1 MRILP
6 AAMLAFVLLV
16 AASAAAQEQT
26 GALQGRATDSS
37 GGILPGVTVTLS
49 GTAILG
55 GSRTAVTN
63 EKGAYRLPNLP
74 VGTYRVSFELAG
86 FGGRAHEGVR
96 VLAATTYT
104 LDAKMEVAAVAETVT
119 VSGATPVIDTAATD
133 IGFTFTKEIMTTIP
147 NARDVWA
154 MVAQTPGVTTSNVN
168 VGGTQTGNQVSFRG
182 HGVDPRQNTY
192 ILNGANITDN
202 TNNGASQFFFDVDS
216 FEEMKVEINAH
227 SAEVQ
232 TPGMLL
238 NIVPKSGANR
248 MSGTVSAYYGN
259 DSIQADNVDDALRAR
274 NVNRASNLHKYFD
287 GGFDLGGPI
296 VRDKIW
302 FWGGYRYQ
310 EVENFIT
317 GTLNADG
324 SFPIDRTYLW
334 YPSGKVN
341 WQPAKSHNVSGYFN
355 MAQKKRFKRGLSAL
369 RPVET
374 TQDQQGNPIARLFTL
389 RDDWTIGTK
398 TLVSLKAN
406 IMDQGFELK
415 AVKGVNVAT
424 TPAQLD
430 QATGVW
436 AAAPPSEFGIA
447 KNLRSYGGTVSY
459 FVDEWGGGSHDLKFG
474 ADVSE
479 FQAFGNQKDGAQ
491 TTYPAD
497 HRLIFF
503 NGAPLQV
510 LLFQS
515 GAQSVTYPTRSA
527 FAQDSWKRGRMTIN
541 AGIRWDWQ
549 GNSLNATTAP
559 KSSFFADSVS
569 QPKTNNLVTWN
580 TLAPRFGVIYDLAGD
595 ARTLL
600 KASAGQYYWQLWTDK
615 GTSASLVGDRT
626 FTYQW
631 NDNGDRRFQNGEQG
645 SLLSV
650 TDPARQPVSI
660 DPDLKP
666 TRTDE
671 FTAGIT
677 RELMANFSLN
687 ANVMYRRDENLDWR
701 INRGIS
707 SADYTAVTGRDPG
720 PDGRL
725 GTGDDGGAL
734 VLYELATD
742 KRALSPNFITT
753 RPNFS
758 VDYRGIELQAIRRL
772 ANRWQAVASLTVGSH
787 REHYG
792 PGSFQSPQPCYSTSP
807 AGATVCGL
815 VDQLDGTRLDISS
828 PYVGKLMGSYAL
840 PWNITV
846 SGFYSHAS
854 GTNFNRGVNSQSA
867 LGRALNQGNVV
878 VLAGRRNEDSFDA
891 VDLLDLR
898 VAYDL
903 PVRQAHVSLQF
914 DTFNVLNSN
923 TVLDQ
928 QLLSGST
935 FGRVV
940 SFIPPR
946 IFRLG
951 AKLRF

>member
-1 MRILP
+1 MRLVP
-6 AAMLAFVLLV
+6 AAILSCVLWLAVP
-16 AASAAAQEQT
+16 AAAQEQT

-55 GSRTAVTN
+55 GSRVAVTSEN
-63 EKGAYRLPNLP
+63 GTYRFPNLP
-74 VGTYRVSFELAG
+74 VGTYRVGFELAG
-86 FGGRAHEGVR
+86 FGGRVHEAVR

-104 LDAKMEVAAVAETVT
+104 LDAKMEVASVAESVT
-119 VSGATPVIDTAATD
+119 VSGASPVIDTAATD
-133 IGFTFTKEIMTTIP
+133 VGFTFTKEIMTTIP

-192 ILNGANITDN
+192 ILNGANVTDN

-238 NIVPKSGANR
+238 NIIPKSGANR
-248 MSGTVSAYYGN
+248 VSGTVSAYYGN
-259 DSIQADNVDDALRAR
+259 DGIQADNVDEALRAR
-274 NVNRASNLHKYFD
+274 GVNRASNLHKYFD

-296 VRDKIW
+296 LRDKIW
-302 FWGGYRYQ
+302 FWGAYRYK

-317 GTLNADG
+317 GTRNADG

-334 YPSGKVN
+334 YPSGKIN
-341 WQPAKSHNVSGYFN
+341 WQPAKNHNLSGYFN

-374 TQDQQGNPIARLFTL
+374 TQDQQGNPIARLFTV
-389 RDDWTIGTK
+389 RDDWTIGSNM
-398 TLVSLKAN
+398 LVSLKAN
-406 IMDQGFELK
+406 VMDQGFELK
-415 AVKGVNVAT
+415 AVSGVDVAT

-436 AAAPPSEFGIA
+436 AAAPPNEFGIA

-459 FVDEWGGGSHDLKFG
+459 FVSEWGGGSHDLKFG
-474 ADVSE
+474 ADLSAFE
-479 FQAFGNQKDGAQ
+479 AFGNQKDGAQ

-515 GAQSVTYPTRSA
+515 GAQSVTYPSRSA
-527 FAQDSWKRGRMTIN
+527 FAQDSWKLRRFTIN
-541 AGIRWDWQ
+541 AGLRWDWQ
-549 GNSLNATTAP
+549 ANSLNATTAP
-559 KSSFFADSVS
+559 QSKFFPDRVS
-569 QPKTNNLVTWN
+569 QPQTDNLVTW
-580 TLAPRFGVIYDLAGD
+580 TTFAPRIGLIYDVAGD

-615 GTSASLVGDRT
+615 ATSASLVGDRT

-631 NDNGDRRFQNGEQG
+631 NDNGDRRFQPGEQG

-660 DPDLKP
+660 DSNLKP

-671 FTAGIT
+671 FTASLT
-677 RELMANFSLN
+677 HELVANFSLN
-687 ANVMYRRDENLDWR
+687 ASYMYRRDQNLDWR
-701 INRGIS
+701 INRGITP
-707 SADYTAVTGRDPG
+707 ADYTAVTGQDPG

-734 VLYELATD
+734 VLYELAAA
-742 KRALSPNFITT
+742 KRALSPDFITT
-753 RPNFS
+753 RPGFS
-758 VDYRGIELQAIRRL
+758 VDYRGVELQAIRRL
-772 ANRWQAVASLTVGSH
+772 ANRWQMVGSVTVGSH

-792 PGSFQSPQPCYSTSP
+792 SGSFQSPQPCYATSP
-807 AGATVCGL
+807 AGTTVCGL

-828 PYVGKLMGSYAL
+828 PYVGKVMGSYAL
-840 PWNITV
+840 PWNVTF
-846 SGFYSHAS
+846 SGYYSHTS
-854 GTNFNRGVNSQSA
+854 GTNFTRGVNSQSA
-867 LGRALNQGNVV
+867 LGRPLNQGNVV
-878 VLAGRRNEDSFDA
+878 VLSGRRNEDSFDA
-891 VDLLDLR
+891 VKLLDLR
-898 VAYDL
+898 VSYDL
-903 PVRQAHVSLQF
+903 PIRQARLSIQM
-914 DTFNVLNSN
+914 DAFNVLNAN

-940 SFIPPR
+940 NFVPPR
-946 IFRLG
+946 I
-951 AKLRF
+951 LRFGGKIRF